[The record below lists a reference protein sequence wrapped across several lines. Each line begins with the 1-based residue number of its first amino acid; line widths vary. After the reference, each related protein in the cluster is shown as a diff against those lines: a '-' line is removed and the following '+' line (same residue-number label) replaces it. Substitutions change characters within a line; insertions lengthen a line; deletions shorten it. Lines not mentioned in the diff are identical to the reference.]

1 MYTHIVNFLNK
12 LFETHACPPGGCGGL
27 GEEEADHPMPVQQRE
42 AEVEAERA
50 ADTRED
56 AQPSEA
62 QLAAHISSIYCK
74 GITVSSRGLLIMT

>member
-12 LFETHACPPGGCGGL
+12 LFETHACGL
-27 GEEEADHPMPVQQRE
+27 GEEEADPPVAVQQRE

-50 ADTRED
+50 ADTGED

-74 GITVSSRGLLIMT
+74 GITVSSLGQK